1 MKKMRKKYRA
11 LLVAVLS
18 FTMLAGATMTTNAA
32 GTNVM
37 FTVEAT
43 DITTAVTVPGTIP
56 ITFNAD
62 GTNTY
67 PTNWAITN
75 NSENASIKLTT
86 ITASL
91 VRSAWR
97 LLYNTDSMKDVT
109 CDTNKIK
116 FYMGVTGNMQFMAP
130 DSTGVGHIN
139 YGNSGIKIEAGE
151 SKVFSFEV
159 KRGAFS
165 ESREEALGM
174 ELTLNFEYA

>member
-18 FTMLAGATMTTNAA
+18 FAMLVGATMTTNAA

-43 DITTAVTVPGTIP
+43 DVNTAVTVPGTIP

-75 NSENASIKLTT
+75 TGEYASIKLTT
-86 ITASL
+86 VTASMM
-91 VRSAWR
+91 RSAWS
-97 LLYNTDSMKDVT
+97 LLYNTDDMKDVK
-109 CDTNKIK
+109 CDSNQIK
-116 FYMGVTGNMQFMAP
+116 FYMGIPGNMEFMAP
-130 DSTGVGHIN
+130 DPTGVGHIN

-159 KRGAFS
+159 KRGAYS

-174 ELTLNFEYA
+174 ELTLTFEYV